1 MEWKI
6 NRERIPVTERILD
19 ETQEQGVELDYVL
32 PDYDPEIF
40 RIIRCEMQPAIL
52 EYQLQET
59 RLSYE
64 LQVDLRILYCGS
76 DSHRLQCVTQTMH
89 YTKTLDLPEK
99 PENPAVLLQAK
110 ADYANCRAV
119 SRRRLD
125 VRGAVSV
132 RVQITGK
139 YSARSR
145 RLPTPAR
152 NSVLLK
158 PFLYL
163 RTSSETLQKPPF
175 KAFFAA
181 RHGQNRGNSPS
192 LPENLSYGVKCLC
205 RSSIAAHPR
214 NKPNRNPC
222 NSRCRTAKSST
233 WSRLMKPL
241 RVWLR
246 CR

>member
-1 MEWKI
+1 MRIVGQSAADGWMCG
-6 NRERIPVTERILD
+6 ERFLF
-19 ETQEQGVELDYVL
+19 G
-32 PDYDPEIF
+32 F
-40 RIIRCEMQPAIL
+40 
-52 EYQLQET
+52 
-59 RLSYE
+59 
-64 LQVDLRILYCGS
+64 
-76 DSHRLQCVTQTMH
+76 
-89 YTKTLDLPEK
+89 K
-99 PENPAVLLQAK
+99 LQA
-110 ADYANCRAV
+110 NGCRKSSPMYSAC
-119 SRRRLD
+119 
-125 VRGAVSV
+125 
-132 RVQITGK
+132 K

-181 RHGQNRGNSPS
+181 RHGQNRANNPS
-192 LPENLSYGVKCLC
+192 LPENSWYGVKCLC

-233 WSRLMKPL
+233 WNRLMKPL
-241 RVWLR
+241 QVWLR
-246 CR
+246 CRGFAASASPFPTRAAILITCTVRQIYGLPAPPANRLPFRL

>member
-1 MEWKI
+1 MRIVGQSAADGWMCG
-6 NRERIPVTERILD
+6 ERFLF
-19 ETQEQGVELDYVL
+19 G
-32 PDYDPEIF
+32 F
-40 RIIRCEMQPAIL
+40 
-52 EYQLQET
+52 
-59 RLSYE
+59 
-64 LQVDLRILYCGS
+64 
-76 DSHRLQCVTQTMH
+76 
-89 YTKTLDLPEK
+89 K
-99 PENPAVLLQAK
+99 LQA
-110 ADYANCRAV
+110 NGCRK
-119 SRRRLD
+119 SSPMY
-125 VRGAVSV
+125 SV
-132 RVQITGK
+132 CK

>member
-110 ADYANCRAV
+110 ADYCELSGGQPQTAGCAGSGFCSGSNY
-119 SRRRLD
+119 RRTD
-125 VRGAVSV
+125 AGS
-132 RVQITGK
+132 
-139 YSARSR
+139 
-145 RLPTPAR
+145 
-152 NSVLLK
+152 
-158 PFLYL
+158 
-163 RTSSETLQKPPF
+163 
-175 KAFFAA
+175 
-181 RHGQNRGNSPS
+181 H
-192 LPENLSYGVKCLC
+192 
-205 RSSIAAHPR
+205 
-214 NKPNRNPC
+214 
-222 NSRCRTAKSST
+222 
-233 WSRLMKPL
+233 
-241 RVWLR
+241 LR
-246 CR
+246 CIRHASAVPEADDCLRQPETACC